1 MYYNQLGEKIV
12 FVDQYSKNK
21 FFFVY
26 LAGITYPNPDY
37 IAEHNSNRFNKWEN
51 YVFEYIVSGKG
62 MIESGNARHMVRG
75 GDFVFQNKNC
85 RLTYMADRRQPFE
98 KMFIVLR
105 GRLVD
110 KLTEAYMLNDN
121 VVIIHDSGVNQEF
134 SDMLRLLELS
144 RVKSETYR
152 EMAILVHR
160 LLQRVCGMD
169 AAESSPEAAGLT
181 TAGLLRE
188 YIDDNPGSINSLDD
202 LASYVNLSRSQII
215 RVFRAEYGLTP
226 MKYLMTVRIERAEYL
241 MRMTPLSIQD
251 IAVQL
256 GFVDGRHFATA
267 YKQIRSTTPS
277 AYRKEWLRLNRP

>member
-26 LAGITYPNPDY
+26 LAGITYPNPNY
-37 IAEHNSNRFNKWEN
+37 VVEHNSNRFNKWEN

-62 MIESGNARHMVRG
+62 MIESGNARHIVRE

-85 RLTYMADRRQPFE
+85 RLTYMADKRQPFE

-105 GRLVD
+105 GRLID

-121 VVIIHDSGVNQEF
+121 VVIIHDSDVGKEF
-134 SDMLRLLELS
+134 GDMLRLLELS

-152 EMAILVHR
+152 EMAILVHK

-169 AAESSPEAAGLT
+169 ALERSPETAGLT

-188 YIDDNPGSINSLDD
+188 YIDNNTESINSLEE
-202 LASYVNLSRSQII
+202 LAVYMNLSRSQII
-215 RVFRAEYGLTP
+215 RVFRTEYGLTP
-226 MKYLMTVRIERAEYL
+226 MKYLMTAKIERAEYL

-251 IAVQL
+251 IAIQL
-256 GFVDGRHFATA
+256 GFADGRHFATA
-267 YKQIRSTTPS
+267 YKRIRATTPS
-277 AYRKEWLRLNRP
+277 SYRKEFLRQNRT